1 MENFIAVLHILVAVV
16 LISLV
21 LIQDSKGG
29 GALGIG
35 GGGTNSILGATGAQ
49 TLAAKLTTGAAIIF
63 AITCLTLTFL
73 SSRGQK
79 SVLDT
84 GAALPVPP
92 ATSAP
97 AANSALPPTATGGGD
112 AAAPA
117 GVAAPAATAP
127 AGTESSPS
135 KTSSEPQK

>member
-1 MENFIAVLHILVAVV
+1 MENFIAVVHILVAVI

-35 GGGTNSILGATGAQ
+35 GGGSNSILGATGAQ

-63 AITCLTLTFL
+63 AITCLTLTYM

-84 GAALPVPP
+84 GAALAVPP
-92 ATSAP
+92 PVTAP
-97 AANSALPPTATGGGD
+97 
-112 AAAPA
+112 
-117 GVAAPAATAP
+117 AAPAATPAP
-127 AGTESSPS
+127 DAAAASGTPAESSPS